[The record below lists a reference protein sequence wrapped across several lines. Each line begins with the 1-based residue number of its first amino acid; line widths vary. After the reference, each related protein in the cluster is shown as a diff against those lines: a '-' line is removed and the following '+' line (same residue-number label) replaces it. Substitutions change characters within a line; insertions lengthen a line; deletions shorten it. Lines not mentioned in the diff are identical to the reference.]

1 MAPCLVKI
9 CGVTTLED
17 ALACVEAGAD
27 ALGLNFW
34 PKSKRRCSLD
44 AASRIVA
51 ELGARAR
58 VVAVFVDA
66 PLLEIER
73 VRARTGIAWAQLH
86 GSEPRSLLEQLLPHA
101 YKAVHPVDEDGLREA
116 LAIPGD
122 ELLVDASVPGAPG
135 GTGRTCDWSLAAR
148 LARERKVWLAG
159 GLHPGNVADAVREVG
174 PYGVDVASGVE
185 RSPGVKDHALVRAFV
200 RAARA

>member
-9 CGVTTLED
+9 CGVTNLED

-34 PKSKRRCSLD
+34 PTSKRRCSLD

-51 ELGARAR
+51 EVGARAR

-66 PLLEIER
+66 PLMEIEG

-86 GSEPRSLLEQLLPHA
+86 GSEPRSLLERLLPRA

-122 ELLVDASVPGAPG
+122 ELLVDAGVPGAPG

-159 GLHPGNVADAVREVG
+159 GLHPGNVADAVRDVG